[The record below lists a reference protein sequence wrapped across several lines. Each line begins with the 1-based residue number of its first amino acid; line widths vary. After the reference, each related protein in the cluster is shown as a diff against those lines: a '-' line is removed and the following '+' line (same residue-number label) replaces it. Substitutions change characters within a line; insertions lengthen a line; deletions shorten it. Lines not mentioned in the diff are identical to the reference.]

1 MNSIAPPPK
10 ALFRV
15 PLAEAGP
22 RPTPLRVVP
31 LSETLSAAYFDGTE
45 ELTVHGAELVGTTGS
60 EALERP
66 LITTQL
72 ARSEAGSR
80 NLFLLSRSA
89 RSLCRDGLEICHD
102 GYPVAAI
109 DPMTLQ
115 SPIVDPLALMTGLS
129 PEGGRRLLKLL
140 LTTGLSLFGQK
151 AFEGFRD
158 IVTQLLASLTPS
170 TLRLQ
175 AWCPIAATACVASY
189 ALPRNADANGFTEL
203 VLLEAGQVQRVSGF
217 AVDLETTPDGE
228 RLMHLTLPL
237 VLQPG
242 AMLVALSDTPIRLA
256 GPETAQ
262 SARPLGP
269 WLERRSGPIR
279 RRVRSKLQDLARRD
293 TTAAALLDEIACPPA
308 DRPQAI
314 ARFLAS
320 TPDGLF
326 YAISLRDP
334 RDLLQRMVIGTHGAN
349 CSIPVGR
356 PLHHPRFGPLQ
367 VGFLRGN
374 TEAISDGSTELSLHY
389 RTGRLSHAG
398 PVEIK
403 PLSEGLPDALIATLE
418 DLPAQYVYGALAQ
431 AYSEALVLRRP
442 ARAERIAVHDGAQ
455 TASCCLVVE
464 VGGSLDYPHAL
475 MTALRGARNICVL
488 LHHAD
493 PAATPLLMR
502 LAEEIHAVHGVETA
516 VAAQTAADLHPSER
530 LRAVLASV
538 TTPNCILLAED
549 ALPLGSE
556 WLVRWMAR
564 LTEDGSPQ
572 LAGGILLN
580 HDNTIRHSGGR
591 VSVDGTAAPL
601 QGDLNYKDL
610 VARGVRALESDL
622 FSASCL
628 GLNAPARALLANL
641 PLRTPGADGDLSRLA
656 QSVRKATGV
665 ATIHTDLALAAH
677 AIPKTT
683 PHVVQRAENSI
694 IHRSRA

>member
-15 PLAEAGP
+15 PLAEAVP

-45 ELTVHGAELVGTTGS
+45 DLAIHGAELVGTTGS

-129 PEGGRRLLKLL
+129 PDGGRRLLKLL

-151 AFEGFRD
+151 AFDGFRD

-189 ALPRNADANGFTEL
+189 ALPKTADASGFTEL

-217 AVDLETTPDGE
+217 SVDLEVTPDGG
-228 RLMHLTLPL
+228 RLMHLTLPI

-269 WLERRSGPIR
+269 WLERRSGPVR
-279 RRVRSKLQDLARRD
+279 RRVRSKLQDLAHRD
-293 TTAAALLDEIACPPA
+293 ATAAALLDEIACPAA
-308 DRPQAI
+308 DRPQAM
-314 ARFLAS
+314 ARLLAS
-320 TPDGLF
+320 TPNGLL

-334 RDLLQRMVIGTHGAN
+334 RDLLQRMVIGTQGAN
-349 CSIPVGR
+349 CSIPIGP
-356 PLHHPRFGPLQ
+356 PLHHPRFGALQ
-367 VGFLRGN
+367 VGYLRRN
-374 TEAISDGSTELSLHY
+374 TEAISDGATELSLHY
-389 RTGRLSHAG
+389 RTGRLSNVG
-398 PVEIK
+398 PVEIT
-403 PLSEGLPDALIATLE
+403 PLSEGLPETVIETLGA
-418 DLPAQYVYGALAQ
+418 LPAQNVYGALAEVYRETL
-431 AYSEALVLRRP
+431 ALRRP
-442 ARAERIAVHDGAQ
+442 ARAARIAVHEGAH

-464 VGGSLDYPHAL
+464 VDGSLDYPHAL
-475 MTALRGARNICVL
+475 MAALRGASNVSVL
-488 LHHAD
+488 LHHPD
-493 PAATPLLMR
+493 PAATPVLVR
-502 LAEEIHAVHGVETA
+502 LAEDIHAIYGVETA
-516 VAAQTAADLHPSER
+516 VAVPPASDLHPSER
-530 LRAVLASV
+530 LRAVLANV
-538 TTPNCILLAED
+538 TAPMCILLAED
-549 ALPLGSE
+549 ALPQGPE
-556 WLVRWMAR
+556 WLARWMSLLDDR
-564 LTEDGSPQ
+564 ETPQ
-572 LAGGILLN
+572 IAGGILLN
-580 HDNTIRHSGGR
+580 YDGTIRHAGGM
-591 VSVDGTAAPL
+591 VASNGTATPL
-601 QGDLNYKDL
+601 HGALSYKDL
-610 VARGVRALESDL
+610 VTLANHAVTSDL
-622 FSASCL
+622 FSVSGI
-628 GLNAPARALLANL
+628 GLNTAARARLAVL
-641 PLRTPGADGDLSRLA
+641 PLQTPGADADLSRLA
-656 QSVRKATGV
+656 QSIRDEAGTAV
-665 ATIHTDLALAAH
+665 IHCDLALMAH
-677 AIPKTT
+677 AMPKST
-683 PHVVQRAENSI
+683 PQVVQRAENSL